1 MPCSITCALVPTDR
15 PCHCGAATK
24 PVKPLSRVDA
34 KTRKSARPRA
44 HKLKNEAQENEK
56 RTVKY
61 QSLAG
66 IKKPHPR
73 RYFAGSFGK
82 YV

>member
-1 MPCSITCALVPTDR
+1 MSLRRRDQAREASLKGRCQDAEIR
-15 PCHCGAATK
+15 P
-24 PVKPLSRVDA
+24 
-34 KTRKSARPRA
+34 PRA